1 MKILQTI
8 LIVLVCLLYAQT
20 PVCAQQTKVTQT
32 FGVVRT
38 YDPNNELEGIEVSTP
53 SFYSL
58 STGKRIRIKISNTG
72 SSNIRWFTLNI
83 YYRNN
88 GYNKRLCKVR
98 IPKLKKNESHEFGI
112 NISAKYANID
122 KKDLTFTLRKK
133 KGYKSYQ
140 IREE

>member
-20 PVCAQQTKVTQT
+20 PLCAQQTKVTQT

-58 STGKRIRIKISNTG
+58 SNR
-72 SSNIRWFTLNI
+72 
-83 YYRNN
+83 
-88 GYNKRLCKVR
+88 
-98 IPKLKKNESHEFGI
+98 KKNT
-112 NISAKYANID
+112 D
-122 KKDLTFTLRKK
+122 KNFKHRK
-133 KGYKSYQ
+133 
-140 IREE
+140 

>member
-20 PVCAQQTKVTQT
+20 PLCAQQTKVTQT

-83 YYRNN
+83 YYSNN

-122 KKDLTFTLRKK
+122 KKGLTFTLRKK

>member
-83 YYRNN
+83 YYSNN
-88 GYNKRLCKVR
+88 GYKRLCKIR

>member
-1 MKILQTI
+1 MKILQTFI
-8 LIVLVCLLYAQT
+8 ITFVCLLYAQT
-20 PVCAQQTKVTQT
+20 PACAQQTLGTQT

-38 YDPNNELEGIEVSTP
+38 YDPDSKLEGIEVSTP

-72 SSNIRWFTLNI
+72 SSNIRWLTLYI
-83 YYRNN
+83 YYSNN

-98 IPKLKKNESHEFGI
+98 IPKLKKNDSHEFGI

-122 KKDLTFTLRKK
+122 KKDLTFTVRKK

-140 IREE
+140 IREK

>member
-20 PVCAQQTKVTQT
+20 PLCAQQTKVTQT

-58 STGKRIRIKISNTG
+58 STGKRIRIKISNTRN
-72 SSNIRWFTLNI
+72 SNIRWFTLNI
-83 YYRNN
+83 YYSNN